1 MPKLSRRTLIASL
14 PLALDPA
21 LNPSPAHPLHPL
33 QALHPLDPDPLFQ
46 EIRAWTQAHS
56 AREAML
62 HAYSESEERLFLKA
76 RALGLSSN
84 QMLRSPLDEAR
95 ALKTLNRDIK
105 SADRKL
111 DRAAARI
118 ARSIPKSP
126 KTALAQ
132 IDMGLL
138 IQGPYDWDDHAY
150 ALIQSGRTQ
159 LWRVLAHT

>member
-1 MPKLSRRTLIASL
+1 MPKLSRRTMIAAL
-14 PLALDPA
+14 PMALDPV
-21 LNPSPAHPLHPL
+21 LNPNPA
-33 QALHPLDPDPLFQ
+33 QALHPQDREPLFQ
-46 EIRAWTQAHS
+46 EIRVWTQAHR

-76 RALGLSSN
+76 RALGLSAN
-84 QMLRSPLDEAR
+84 QMLRSPLDDAR
-95 ALKTLNRDIK
+95 ALKILSRDIK
-105 SADRKL
+105 NADRKL

-118 ARSIPKSP
+118 AGSTPKSP
-126 KTALAQ
+126 ETALAQ

-159 LWRVLAHT
+159 LWRLLAR

>member
-1 MPKLSRRTLIASL
+1 MRWNTPMPKLSRRTLIAAL

-21 LNPSPAHPLHPL
+21 LNPSPA
-33 QALHPLDPDPLFQ
+33 QALHPLDPDPLLQ
-46 EIRAWTQAHS
+46 EIRAWTQAHR

-76 RALGLSSN
+76 RALGLSAN
-84 QMLRSPLDEAR
+84 QMLRSRLDEAR
-95 ALKTLNRDIK
+95 ALKILSRDIK
-105 SADRKL
+105 NADRKL

-118 ARSIPKSP
+118 AASTPQSP
-126 KTALAQ
+126 ETALAQ

-150 ALIQSGRTQ
+150 ALIQSGRAE
-159 LWRVLAHT
+159 LSRLLAR